1 MCGLKAMADII
12 KFPLGAQKARG
23 RGNRPNVS
31 ALSSI
36 NGQLYLGPW
45 EFTCQKCGAKTKF
58 ESTNMVFRTV
68 EFYCASCGTLHRVTN
83 PAFSPA
89 PKK

>member
-1 MCGLKAMADII
+1 MADII
-12 KFPLGAQKARG
+12 KFPLGAQKAKG
-23 RGNRPNVS
+23 KGNKPNVTTLGTVNS
-31 ALSSI
+31 H
-36 NGQLYLGPW
+36 LYLGPW
-45 EFTCQKCGAKTKF
+45 EFTCQRCSTKTKF

-83 PAFSPA
+83 PAFTPT